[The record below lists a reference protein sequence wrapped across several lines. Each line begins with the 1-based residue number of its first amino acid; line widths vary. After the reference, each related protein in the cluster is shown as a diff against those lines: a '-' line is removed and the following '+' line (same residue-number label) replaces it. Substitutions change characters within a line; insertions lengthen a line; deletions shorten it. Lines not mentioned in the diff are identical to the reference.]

1 MCVAIREANKV
12 KILIIGGGGRE
23 HAICWAL
30 KKSRHTEALFCI
42 PGNAG
47 IAQIATCTDIRT
59 ADFAGIIRY
68 VKDKGIDLVVVGPEA
83 PLVDGIA
90 DALSSEGIRVFGPG
104 RKAAAIEGSKAFAKE
119 FMRRQNIPTAPFQV
133 FSDHVEAIR
142 FARTTEERLVIKADG
157 LAAGK
162 GVLLPETRAEAAAAI
177 QKIMVERAFGDAG
190 AKVLVEQCLTGEE
203 VSVMAFSDGRHCATM
218 MAARDHKRIYDG
230 DRGPNTGGMG
240 AYAPTR
246 IIDEDIMD
254 QIAETIIEPAVE
266 GLRQEGQ
273 PFVGCLYAGLM
284 MTEEGPRVLEFNCRF
299 GDPETQVVLPLLK
312 SDLVEVMMA
321 CVDGDLDLEQIEW
334 SDQIA
339 VCVILASRGYPG
351 RYDKGIPIEGLKS
364 VTNPE
369 TIVFHAGT
377 GGRNSDIVTTGGRV
391 LGVTALGISY
401 EQAVAKAYEAAELI
415 RFKGMQYRNDI
426 GYKAGVDRKAQSLSR
441 PRTGTHFSRRH
452 RQ

>member
-1 MCVAIREANKV
+1 M
-12 KILIIGGGGRE
+12 KILVIGGGGRE

-47 IAQIATCTDIRT
+47 IAQIATCADIRV
-59 ADFAGIIRY
+59 ADFAGIIHY
-68 VKDKGIDLVVVGPEA
+68 VKDKDIGLVVVGPEA

-90 DALSSEGIRVFGPG
+90 DTLSSAGIRVFGPS
-104 RKAAAIEGSKAFAKE
+104 RKAAALEGSKAFAKQ

-133 FSDHVEAIR
+133 FSDHTAAIR
-142 FARTTEERLVIKADG
+142 FARATEERLVIKADG

-162 GVLLPETRAEAAAAI
+162 GVLLPETSAEAAAAI

-190 AKVLVEQCLTGEE
+190 SKVLVEQCLTGEE
-203 VSVMAFSDGRHCATM
+203 VSVMAFADGEHCATM
-218 MAARDHKRIYDG
+218 VAARDHKRIFDG
-230 DRGPNTGGMG
+230 DQGPNTGGMG

-246 IIDEDIMD
+246 IIDEDVMD
-254 QIAETIIEPAVE
+254 QIAETIIEPTVK
-266 GLRQEGQ
+266 GLSEEGQ
-273 PFVGCLYAGLM
+273 PFIGCLYAGLM
-284 MTEEGPRVLEFNCRF
+284 MTDEGPKVLEFNCRF

-312 SDLVEVMMA
+312 SDLVEIMMA
-321 CVDGDLDLEQIEW
+321 CVDGDLDLEQIKW

-351 RYDKGIPIEGLKS
+351 RYDKEIPIEGLES
-364 VTNPE
+364 ITNPE

-377 GGRNSDIVTTGGRV
+377 GRRNGKDVTTGGRV

-401 EQAVAKAYEAAELI
+401 EQAVAKAYESVELI
-415 RFKGMQYRNDI
+415 HFKGMQYRNDI
-426 GYKAGVDRKAQSLSR
+426 GYKAGVDRKARSLSR
-441 PRTGTHFSRRH
+441 PRTGARFSRRH
-452 RQ
+452 RR